1 MAGQHMVARQPPGL
15 CHSFMNLRLNMT
27 ESKDALVEL
36 KSNEEL
42 RSLSYDLVIMM
53 SS

>member
-1 MAGQHMVARQPPGL
+1 MAGQRMVARQLAGL
-15 CHSFMNLRLNMT
+15 FHSFMNSRLSIT

-42 RSLSYDLVIMM
+42 RSLSYNL